1 MGATDCLHEPMRAAI
16 AGLGAGSKSVNM
28 RLCASLPDKPGTC
41 GVHTPTNNELT
52 NTDPA
57 WPADYNT
64 AAMGWVDARLND

>member
-1 MGATDCLHEPMRAAI
+1 
-16 AGLGAGSKSVNM
+16 M

-41 GVHTPTNNELT
+41 SVHTPTNNELL

-64 AAMGWVDARLND
+64 AAIDWVDARLAD